1 MAQDIDV
8 ATKDPPTVCIVEND
22 TSLRRGLVRLFRAHR
37 LTVEAFAG
45 PGQVLRR
52 LQAGQLH
59 CAVLV
64 LDIHLGKMSGFDLH
78 DRLTQMGWSIPTIFM
93 TGRDDTTSRE
103 RVRRLGAKAYLVK
116 PFEDAALIGAIR
128 MVLKE
133 TR

>member
-22 TSLRRGLVRLFRAHR
+22 TSLRRGLVRLFRAHH
-37 LTVEAFAG
+37 LTLEAFAG

-78 DRLTQMGWSIPTIFM
+78 DRLTQMGLSIPTIFM